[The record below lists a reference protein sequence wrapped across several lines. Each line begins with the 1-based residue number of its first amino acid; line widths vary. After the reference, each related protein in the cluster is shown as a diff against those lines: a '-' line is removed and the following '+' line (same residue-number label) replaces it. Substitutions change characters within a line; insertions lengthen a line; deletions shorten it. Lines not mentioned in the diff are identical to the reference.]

1 MQFSVIIPI
10 YNRPDEIVEL
20 LESLTL
26 QSAQSVFE
34 VIIVEDGSSVPCHDV
49 IEPYFSQ
56 LNLQYYTQENQ
67 GPGPARNHGA
77 SKAKGEY
84 LIFFDSDCIIPSNYF
99 AHVIEHLEIQ
109 PLDCFGGPDKSHPF
123 FTPIQKAI
131 SYSMTSPIT
140 TGGIRGGSHKM
151 DKFYP
156 RSFNLGIRKQ
166 TFEAIN
172 GFGEM
177 RFGEDLDLSM
187 RVMNAGYK
195 VGLISEAYV
204 YHKRRTHFKAF
215 FKQVFNSGIARID
228 LSLLHPGTLK
238 PVHLLPTIFTIG
250 YPMLLVLYLWWS
262 KWFLVLFLLFP
273 VIIFLDAQ
281 IRTRQFMVALLSTWA
296 SIIQLIGYGTGFMKA
311 FWVRIIKKKGAFH
324 NFAKSFYD

>member
-26 QSAQSVFE
+26 QSAKSAFE
-34 VIIVEDGSSVPCHDV
+34 VIIIEDGSAFPCKEV
-49 IEPYFSQ
+49 IEPYFNQ
-56 LNLQYYTQENQ
+56 LNLHYYTQENK

-77 SKAKGEY
+77 SKAIGEY

-99 AHVIEHLEIQ
+99 NHIIEHLDIQ
-109 PLDCFGGPDKSHPF
+109 PLECFGGPDESHPF

-131 SYSMTSPIT
+131 SYSMTSPVT
-140 TGGIRGGSHKM
+140 TGGIRGGSRKM

-156 RSFNLGIRKQ
+156 RSFNLGIKKEI
-166 TFEAIN
+166 FESIS
-172 GFGEM
+172 GFADM

-187 RVMNAGYK
+187 RTMDKGYS
-195 VGLISEAYV
+195 VGLIKEAYV

-238 PVHLLPTIFTIG
+238 PVHLLPSAFTIG
-250 YPMLLVLYLWWS
+250 YPLLLIMTIWLS
-262 KWFLVLFLLFP
+262 SWFLIPFLLFP
-273 VIIFLDAQ
+273 AIIFTDAFV
-281 IRTRQFMVALLSTWA
+281 RTKSFYVALLSTWA
-296 SIIQLIGYGTGFMKA
+296 SLTQLTGYGTGFLKA
-311 FWVRIIKKKGAFH
+311 FWVRIVKKKGAFH

>member
-26 QSAQSVFE
+26 QSAKSVFE
-34 VIIVEDGSSVPCHDV
+34 VIIVEDGSSLPCDDV

-56 LNLQYYTQENQ
+56 LNLQYFKQHNQ

-99 AHVIEHLEIQ
+99 NHVIEHLDIQ

-140 TGGIRGGSHKM
+140 TGGIRGGSRQM

-156 RSFNLGIRKQ
+156 RSFNLGIRKAI
-166 TFEAIN
+166 FESIN
-172 GFGEM
+172 GFADM

-187 RVMNAGYK
+187 RTINGGYK
-195 VGLISEAYV
+195 VGLIKEAYV

-238 PVHLLPTIFTIG
+238 PVHLLPSAFTIG
-250 YPMLLVLYLWWS
+250 YPLLIILSYLWS
-262 KWFLVLFLLFP
+262 SWFLLPFLLFP
-273 VIIFLDAQ
+273 AVIYIDAQ
-281 IRTRQFMVALLSTWA
+281 IRTRSLLVALLSTWA
-296 SIIQLIGYGTGFMKA
+296 SITQLFGYGSGFLKA

>member
-26 QSAQSVFE
+26 QSAQSLFE
-34 VIIVEDGSSVPCHDV
+34 VIIIEDGSSVPCEEV
-49 IEPYFSQ
+49 IRPYFNQ
-56 LNLQYYTQENQ
+56 LDLHYFTQNNT
-67 GPGPARNHGA
+67 GPGLARNNGA

-99 AHVIEHLEIQ
+99 NHVMEHLDIQ
-109 PLDCFGGPDKSHPF
+109 ALDCFGGPDESHPF

-140 TGGIRGGSHKM
+140 TGGIRGGGKKM

-156 RSFNLGIRKQ
+156 RSFNLGIKKSV
-166 TFEAIN
+166 FEALN
-172 GFGEM
+172 GFADM

-187 RVMNAGYK
+187 RTMNQGYK
-195 VGLISEAYV
+195 VGLIEEASV

-228 LSLLHPGTLK
+228 LSIIHSGTLK
-238 PVHLLPTIFTIG
+238 PVHLLPSIFTIG
-250 YPMLLVLYLWWS
+250 YPLLLVLG
-262 KWFLVLFLLFP
+262 FLISPLFYVLFTLFP
-273 VIIFLDAQ
+273 LIIFFDALF
-281 IRTRQFMVALLSTWA
+281 RTQNAFVAFLSTWA
-296 SIIQLIGYGTGFMKA
+296 SLIQLTGYGSGFIKA
-311 FWVRIIKKKGAFH
+311 FWVRIIKGKNSFH
-324 NFAKSFYD
+324 NFAQSFYD

>member
-26 QSAQSVFE
+26 QSAKSVFE
-34 VIIVEDGSSVPCHDV
+34 VIIIEDGSSTPCREV

-56 LNLQYYTQENQ
+56 LNLHYYTQNNQ

-77 SKAKGEY
+77 SKATGEY

-99 AHVIEHLEIQ
+99 NHVIEHLEIQ
-109 PLDCFGGPDKSHPF
+109 PLDCFGGPDRSHPF

-140 TGGIRGGSHKM
+140 TGGIRGGHKQM

-156 RSFNLGIRKQ
+156 RSFNLGIRKDV
-166 TFEAIN
+166 FEAIN
-172 GFGEM
+172 GFADM

-187 RVMNAGYK
+187 RTMQSGYR
-195 VGLISEAYV
+195 VGLIREAYV

-238 PVHLLPTIFTIG
+238 PVHLLPSAFTIG
-250 YPMLLVLYLWWS
+250 YPLLLIFSIWIS
-262 KWFLVLFLLFP
+262 RWFLLPFLLFP
-273 VIIFLDAQ
+273 LIVLIDAQ
-281 IRTRQFMVALLSTWA
+281 FRTKSFSVALLSTWA
-296 SIIQLIGYGTGFMKA
+296 SLIQLSGYGSGFLKA
-311 FWVRIIKKKGAFH
+311 FWVRIINGKGAFH

>member
-26 QSAQSVFE
+26 QSAKSVFE
-34 VIIVEDGSSVPCHDV
+34 VIIVEDGSSTPCKDV
-49 IEPYFSQ
+49 IEPYFNQ
-56 LNLQYYTQENQ
+56 LDLHYYTQENQ

-99 AHVIEHLEIQ
+99 NHVLEHLDIQ
-109 PLDCFGGPDKSHPF
+109 ALDCFGGPDESHPF

-140 TGGIRGGSHKM
+140 TGGIRGGSRKM

-156 RSFNLGIRKQ
+156 RSFNLGVRQEVFKSV
-166 TFEAIN
+166 N
-172 GFGEM
+172 GFNNM

-187 RVMNAGYK
+187 RIMKSNYS
-195 VGLISEAYV
+195 VGLIKEAHV

-228 LSLLHPGTLK
+228 LSLLHTGTLK
-238 PVHLLPTIFTIG
+238 PVHILPSVFTIG
-250 YPMLLVLYLWWS
+250 YPLL
-262 KWFLVLFLLFP
+262 LLFAIFISQWFFLP
-273 VIIFLDAQ
+273 FILFPGIILTDAL
-281 IRTRQFMVALLSTWA
+281 IRTKNAHVAILSTWA
-296 SIIQLIGYGTGFMKA
+296 SLIQLTGYGSGFINA

-324 NFAKSFYD
+324 SFAKSFYD